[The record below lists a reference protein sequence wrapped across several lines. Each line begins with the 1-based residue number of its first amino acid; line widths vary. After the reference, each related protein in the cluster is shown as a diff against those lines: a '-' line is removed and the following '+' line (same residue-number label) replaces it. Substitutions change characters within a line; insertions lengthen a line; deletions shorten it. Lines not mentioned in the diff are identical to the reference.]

1 MSAVVAAQQAVNA
14 ASTAAGSHGPNLVPV
29 VTLLAAAVIAVPLFK
44 RLGLGAVLGYLAA
57 GLLIGPSVLGLIH
70 DPATILQTA
79 ELGVVMF
86 LFIVGLEM
94 RPAHLWQM
102 RRQIFG
108 LGVLQVGLAMALLT
122 PVGVVIGAWL
132 GRGLDWEQ
140 AWVAG
145 TGFVLTSTAI
155 VMQMLVE
162 RKQLASPAG
171 QKVVSILLLE
181 DLLIVPLLAIVTFIA
196 PGGHEGGHVALGWQ
210 VRALNIGLALGAFL
224 VLLAVGRWLLN
235 PLFVL
240 LSAVRSREVMTAAAL
255 LVVLGAALWMDLGGL
270 STAMGAFIAGV
281 MLAESSFRHQ
291 LEADVEP
298 FKGLLLGL
306 FFLAVGMSMDL
317 TVIAAQWQLVLGSV
331 VAYML
336 LKSAAIYLI
345 ARLVKTSHEVALERM
360 VLMAQGGEF
369 AFVLYAAATSVGLME
384 AEVNSV
390 YTAVII
396 LSMVL
401 TPLMLIAHGRWV
413 SRCARRRI
421 NEPERAYDTEMDHSP
436 VIIAG
441 FGRFGQMVGRLLLAN
456 GIVSTI
462 MDSDAE
468 HIESMRQF
476 GFHVYYGDAT
486 RLDLL
491 QAAGAAQAKVLVV
504 AVDDKEAAKTI
515 VERVRQAYPHLQV
528 FARAYDVSHYYD
540 LRRIGA
546 HVAQREVY
554 ESSLRLGRHVLETL
568 GVGAYEA
575 KEMADGFRLA
585 NEKQVDAFARMR
597 EKAEFKDYIQAI
609 RTSREELERQL
620 REETA
625 QRGKEGHDWE
635 ASERRAHDERP

>member
-1 MSAVVAAQQAVNA
+1 MSADAITQVAAAGGA
-14 ASTAAGSHGPNLVPV
+14 AHGPNLVPM

-57 GLLIGPSVLGLIH
+57 GLLIGPSVLGLID

-122 PVGVVIGAWL
+122 PVGVVIGALL
-132 GRGLDWEQ
+132 GQDLGWAQ

-162 RKQLASPAG
+162 RKQLTSPAG

-181 DLLIVPLLAIVTFIA
+181 DLLIVPLLAIVTFMA
-196 PGGHEGGHVALGWQ
+196 PGGHEATGWLS
-210 VRALNIGLALGAFL
+210 RLLDIGLALGALL

-240 LSAVRSREVMTAAAL
+240 LSAARSREVMTATAL

-317 TVIAAQWQLVLGSV
+317 TVIAAQWPLVLGSV
-331 VAYML
+331 MAYML
-336 LKSAAIYLI
+336 LKSAAIYGI
-345 ARLVKTSHEVALERM
+345 ARLVKTGHEVALERM

-369 AFVLYAAATSVGLME
+369 AFVLYAAATSVGLMQ
-384 AEVNSV
+384 AEVNSI
-390 YTAVII
+390 YSAVII

-421 NEPERAYDTEMDHSP
+421 NESERAYDTEMDQSP

-456 GIVSTI
+456 GVVSTI
-462 MDSDAE
+462 MDNDAE

-491 QAAGAAQAKVLVV
+491 QAAGAAQARVLVV
-504 AVDDKEAAKTI
+504 AVDDKEAAQTI
-515 VERVRQAYPHLQV
+515 VERARQAYPHLQV
-528 FARAYDVSHYYD
+528 YARAYDVAHYYE
-540 LRRIGA
+540 LRKIGA
-546 HVAQREVY
+546 HVVQREVY
-554 ESSLRLGRHVLETL
+554 ESSLRLGRHVLEAL

-575 KEMADGFRLA
+575 KEMVDAFRRT
-585 NEKQVDAFARMR
+585 NERQVEAFARMR
-597 EKAEFKDYIQAI
+597 EQAEFKDYIQAV

-625 QRGKEGHDWE
+625 HRGKEGHDWE
-635 ASERRAHDERP
+635 ASERRARDERP

>member
-1 MSAVVAAQQAVNA
+1 
-14 ASTAAGSHGPNLVPV
+14 
-29 VTLLAAAVIAVPLFK
+29 
-44 RLGLGAVLGYLAA
+44 
-57 GLLIGPSVLGLIH
+57 
-70 DPATILQTA
+70 
-79 ELGVVMF
+79 
-86 LFIVGLEM
+86 
-94 RPAHLWQM
+94 
-102 RRQIFG
+102 
-108 LGVLQVGLAMALLT
+108 
-122 PVGVVIGAWL
+122 
-132 GRGLDWEQ
+132 
-140 AWVAG
+140 VAG

-181 DLLIVPLLAIVTFIA
+181 DLLIVPLLAIVTFMA
-196 PGGHEGGHVALGWQ
+196 PGGHEATSWLS
-210 VRALNIGLALGAFL
+210 RLLDIGLALGALL

-240 LSAVRSREVMTAAAL
+240 LSAARSREVMTATAL

-331 VAYML
+331 GAYML
-336 LKSAAIYLI
+336 LKSAAIYGI

-369 AFVLYAAATSVGLME
+369 AFVLYAAATSVGLMQ

-456 GIVSTI
+456 GVVSTI

-504 AVDDKEAAKTI
+504 AVDDKDAAKTI
-515 VERVRQAYPHLQV
+515 VERARQAYPHLQV
-528 FARAYDVSHYYD
+528 MTRAYDVAHYYD
-540 LRRIGA
+540 LRKLGA
-546 HVAQREVY
+546 HVVQREVY
-554 ESSLRLGRHVLETL
+554 ESSLRLGRHVLEVL

-575 KEMADGFRLA
+575 KEMADGFRRA
-585 NEKQVDAFARMR
+585 NEKQVEAFVRVR
-597 EKAEFKDYIQAI
+597 EKAEFKDYVQAV

-625 QRGKEGHDWE
+625 HRGKEGHDWE
-635 ASERRAHDERP
+635 ASERRARDERP

>member
-1 MSAVVAAQQAVNA
+1 MSADAITQVAAAGGA
-14 ASTAAGSHGPNLVPV
+14 AHGPNLVPM

-122 PVGVVIGAWL
+122 PVGVVIGALL
-132 GRGLDWEQ
+132 GQGLGWAQ

-171 QKVVSILLLE
+171 QRVVSILLLE
-181 DLLIVPLLAIVTFIA
+181 DLLIVPLLAIVTFMA
-196 PGGHEGGHVALGWQ
+196 PGGHEATGWLS
-210 VRALNIGLALGAFL
+210 RLLDIGLALGALL

-240 LSAVRSREVMTAAAL
+240 LSAARSREVMTASAL

-336 LKSAAIYLI
+336 LKSVAIYGI
-345 ARLVKTSHEVALERM
+345 ARLVKSSHEVALERM

-369 AFVLYAAATSVGLME
+369 AFVLYAAATSVGLMQ

-413 SRCARRRI
+413 SRSARRRI
-421 NEPERAYDTEMDHSP
+421 NESERAYDTEMDHSP

-456 GIVSTI
+456 GVVSTI

-504 AVDDKEAAKTI
+504 AVDDKDAAKTI
-515 VERVRQAYPHLQV
+515 VERARQAYPHLQV
-528 FARAYDVSHYYD
+528 LARAYDVAHYYE
-540 LRRIGA
+540 LRKIGA
-546 HVAQREVY
+546 HVVQREVY
-554 ESSLRLGRHVLETL
+554 ESSLRLGRHVLEVL

-575 KEMADGFRLA
+575 KEMADGFRRV
-585 NEKQVDAFARMR
+585 NEKQVEAFARLR
-597 EKAEFKDYIQAI
+597 EQAEFKDYIQAV

-625 QRGKEGHDWE
+625 HRGKEGHDWE
-635 ASERRAHDERP
+635 ASEWRARDERP

>member
-1 MSAVVAAQQAVNA
+1 MNADAITQVAAAGGA
-14 ASTAAGSHGPNLVPV
+14 AHGPNLVPM

-94 RPAHLWQM
+94 RPSHLWQM

-122 PVGVVIGAWL
+122 PVGVVIGALL
-132 GRGLDWEQ
+132 GQGLGWAQ

-181 DLLIVPLLAIVTFIA
+181 DLLIVPLLAIVTFMA
-196 PGGHEGGHVALGWQ
+196 PGGHEATSWLS
-210 VRALNIGLALGAFL
+210 RLLDISLALGALL

-240 LSAVRSREVMTAAAL
+240 LSAARSREVMTATAL

-336 LKSAAIYLI
+336 LKSVAIYGI

-369 AFVLYAAATSVGLME
+369 AFVLYAAATSVGLMQ

-413 SRCARRRI
+413 SRSARRRI
-421 NEPERAYDTEMDHSP
+421 NESERAYDTAMDHSP

-456 GIVSTI
+456 GVVSTI

-504 AVDDKEAAKTI
+504 AVDDKEAAKAI
-515 VERVRQAYPHLQV
+515 VERARQAYPHLRV
-528 FARAYDVSHYYD
+528 LARAYDVAHYYE
-540 LRRIGA
+540 LRKIGA
-546 HVAQREVY
+546 HVVQRELY
-554 ESSLRLGRHVLETL
+554 ESSLRLGRHVLEVL

-575 KEMADGFRLA
+575 KEMADGFRRV
-585 NEKQVDAFARMR
+585 NEKQVEAFARLR
-597 EKAEFKDYIQAI
+597 EQAEFKDYIQAV

-625 QRGKEGHDWE
+625 HRGKEGHDWE
-635 ASERRAHDERP
+635 ASERRARDERP

>member
-1 MSAVVAAQQAVNA
+1 M
-14 ASTAAGSHGPNLVPV
+14 

-57 GLLIGPSVLGLIH
+57 GLLIGPSVLGLID

-122 PVGVVIGAWL
+122 PVGVVIGALL
-132 GRGLDWEQ
+132 GQDLGWAQ

-162 RKQLASPAG
+162 RKQLTSPAG

-181 DLLIVPLLAIVTFIA
+181 DLLIVPLLAIVTFMA
-196 PGGHEGGHVALGWQ
+196 PGGHEATGWLS
-210 VRALNIGLALGAFL
+210 RLLDIGLALGALL

-240 LSAVRSREVMTAAAL
+240 LSAARSREVMTATAL

-317 TVIAAQWQLVLGSV
+317 TVIAAQWPLVLGSV
-331 VAYML
+331 MAYML
-336 LKSAAIYLI
+336 LKSAAIYGI
-345 ARLVKTSHEVALERM
+345 ARLVKSSHEVALERM

-369 AFVLYAAATSVGLME
+369 AFVLYAAATSVGLMQ
-384 AEVNSV
+384 AEVNSI
-390 YTAVII
+390 YSAVII

-421 NEPERAYDTEMDHSP
+421 NESERAYDTEMDQSP

-456 GIVSTI
+456 GVVSTI
-462 MDSDAE
+462 MDNDAE

-491 QAAGAAQAKVLVV
+491 QAAGAAQARVLVV
-504 AVDDKEAAKTI
+504 AVDDKEAAQTI
-515 VERVRQAYPHLQV
+515 VERARQAYPHLQV
-528 FARAYDVSHYYD
+528 YARAYDVAHYYE
-540 LRRIGA
+540 LRKIGA
-546 HVAQREVY
+546 HVVQREVY
-554 ESSLRLGRHVLETL
+554 ESSLRLGRHVLEAL

-575 KEMADGFRLA
+575 KEMADAFRRT
-585 NEKQVDAFARMR
+585 NERQVEAFARLR
-597 EKAEFKDYIQAI
+597 EQAEFKDYIQAV

-625 QRGKEGHDWE
+625 HRGKEGHDWE
-635 ASERRAHDERP
+635 ASERRARDERP

>member
-1 MSAVVAAQQAVNA
+1 MSADAITQVAAAGGA
-14 ASTAAGSHGPNLVPV
+14 AHGPNLVPM

-94 RPAHLWQM
+94 RPSHLWQM

-122 PVGVVIGAWL
+122 PVGVVIGALL
-132 GRGLDWEQ
+132 GQGLGWAQ

-181 DLLIVPLLAIVTFIA
+181 DLLIVPLLAIVTFMA
-196 PGGHEGGHVALGWQ
+196 PGGHEATSWLS
-210 VRALNIGLALGAFL
+210 RLLDISLALGALL

-240 LSAVRSREVMTAAAL
+240 LSAARSREVMTATAL

-336 LKSAAIYLI
+336 LKSVAIYGI

-369 AFVLYAAATSVGLME
+369 AFVLYAAATSVGLMQ

-413 SRCARRRI
+413 SRSARRRI
-421 NEPERAYDTEMDHSP
+421 NESERAYDTAMDHSP

-456 GIVSTI
+456 GVVSTI

-504 AVDDKEAAKTI
+504 AVDDKEAAKAI
-515 VERVRQAYPHLQV
+515 VERARQAYPHLRV
-528 FARAYDVSHYYD
+528 LARAYDVAHYYE
-540 LRRIGA
+540 LRKIGA
-546 HVAQREVY
+546 HVVQRELY
-554 ESSLRLGRHVLETL
+554 ESSLRLGRHVLEVL

-575 KEMADGFRLA
+575 KEMADGFRRV
-585 NEKQVDAFARMR
+585 NEKQVEAFARLR
-597 EKAEFKDYIQAI
+597 EQAEFKDYIQAV

-625 QRGKEGHDWE
+625 HRGKEGHDWE
-635 ASERRAHDERP
+635 ASERRARDERP

>member
-1 MSAVVAAQQAVNA
+1 MSTALAAQPVAQIASEA
-14 ASTAAGSHGPNLVPV
+14 AAHGPNLVPV

-102 RRQIFG
+102 RQQIFG
-108 LGVLQVGLAMALLT
+108 LGIAQVGLAMALLT
-122 PVGVVIGAWL
+122 PVGVLIGAWL
-132 GRGLDWEQ
+132 GQELDWAQ

-162 RKQLASPAG
+162 RGQLTSQGG
-171 QKVVSILLLE
+171 QQVMSILLFE
-181 DLLIVPLLAIVTFIA
+181 DLLIVPLLALVTFMA
-196 PGGHEGGHVALGWQ
+196 PGGHQALGWQ
-210 VRALNIGLALGAFL
+210 ARVLDIGLALGAFL

-235 PLFVL
+235 PLFML
-240 LSAVRSREVMTAAAL
+240 LSAARSREVMTAAAL

-317 TVIAAQWQLVLGSV
+317 AVIAAQWPLVLTSV
-331 VAYML
+331 AAYML
-336 LKSAAIYLI
+336 LKSAAIYLV
-345 ARLVKTSHEVALERM
+345 ARLLQSSHEIALARM

-369 AFVLYAAATSVGLME
+369 AFVLYAAATSAGLMQ

-390 YTAVII
+390 YTAVIT

-401 TPLMLIAHGRWV
+401 TPLMLIAHDRWV
-413 SRCARRRI
+413 ARRARQRI
-421 NEPERAYDTEMDHSP
+421 NQNARAYDTEMDHSP

-441 FGRFGQMVGRLLLAN
+441 FGRFGQMVGRLLLSN
-456 GIVSTI
+456 GVVSTI

-515 VERVRQAYPHLQV
+515 VERARQAYPHLQV
-528 FARAYDVSHYYD
+528 LARAYDVSHYYE
-540 LRRIGA
+540 LRKAGA
-546 HVAQREVY
+546 HVVQREVY
-554 ESSLRLGRHVLETL
+554 ESSLRLGRHVLEVL

-575 KEMADGFRLA
+575 KEMADAFRLA
-585 NEKQVDAFARMR
+585 NEKLVTAFARMR
-597 EKAEFKDYIQAI
+597 AQGEFKDYVKAV

-625 QRGKEGHDWE
+625 QRRKEGHDWE
-635 ASERRAHDERP
+635 TSERRARDERS

>member
-1 MSAVVAAQQAVNA
+1 MSAEAV
-14 ASTAAGSHGPNLVPV
+14 SHGPNLVPV

-44 RLGLGAVLGYLAA
+44 RLRLGAVLGYLAA

-70 DPATILQTA
+70 DPSTILQTA

-94 RPAHLWQM
+94 RPTHLWAM

-108 LGVLQVGLAMALLT
+108 LGVLQVGAATALLT
-122 PVGVVIGAWL
+122 PVGVVVGQAL
-132 GRGLDWEQ
+132 GSGLGW
-140 AWVAG
+140 AASWVAG

-155 VMQMLVE
+155 VMQMLTE
-162 RKQLASPAG
+162 RRQLASPAG

-196 PGGHEGGHVALGWQ
+196 PGGHEAVAWQ
-210 VRALNIGLALGAFL
+210 VRVLDISLALGTVL

-240 LSAVRSREVMTAAAL
+240 LSATRSREVMTAAAL

-270 STAMGAFIAGV
+270 SMAMGAFLAGV

-298 FKGLLLGL
+298 FKGMLLGL

-317 TVIAAQWQLVLGSV
+317 AVIAVEWRLVLGSV

-336 LKSAAIYLI
+336 LKSLAIYLI
-345 ARLVKTSHEVALERM
+345 ARLAKSRHEEALERM

-369 AFVLYAAATSVGLME
+369 AFVLYAAATTAGLMD
-384 AEVNSV
+384 AKVNSV

-401 TPLMLIAHGRWV
+401 TPLLLIAHDRWV
-413 SRCARRRI
+413 SRCAGQRI
-421 NEPERAYDTEMDHSP
+421 NDPSRAYDTEMAHSQ

-441 FGRFGQMVGRLLLAN
+441 FGRFGQMVGRLLMSN
-456 GIVSTI
+456 GVVSTL

-468 HIESMRQF
+468 HIENMRQF
-476 GFHVYYGDAT
+476 GFQVYYGDAT

-491 QAAGAAQAKVLVV
+491 QAAGASQARVLVV

-515 VERVRQAYPHLQV
+515 VERARNAYPHLQV
-528 FARAYDVSHYYD
+528 LVRAYDVSHYYE
-540 LRRIGA
+540 LRKIGA
-546 HVAQREVY
+546 HVIQREVY
-554 ESSLRLGRHVLETL
+554 ESSLRLGRHVLEAL
-568 GVGAYEA
+568 GVGPYEA
-575 KEMADGFRLA
+575 KEMADAFRQA
-585 NEKQVDAFARMR
+585 NERQVEAFAKVR
-597 EKAEFKDYIQAI
+597 ETMDEKIELKDYIQAL
-609 RTSREELERQL
+609 RSSREELERQL
-620 REETA
+620 RDETA
-625 QRGKEGHDWE
+625 YRRLGHDWE
-635 ASERRAHDERP
+635 ASERRARDDRP

>member
-1 MSAVVAAQQAVNA
+1 MSAALAVQDAAHAAA
-14 ASTAAGSHGPNLVPV
+14 ASGGHGPNLVPV

-108 LGVLQVGLAMALLT
+108 LGVLQVGLAMVLLT
-122 PVGVVIGAWL
+122 PAGVAL
-132 GRGLDWEQ
+132 GLDWAQ

-196 PGGHEGGHVALGWQ
+196 PGGHDGGHVVLGWQ
-210 VRALNIGLALGAFL
+210 ARVLNIGLALGAFL

-240 LSAVRSREVMTAAAL
+240 LSAARSREVMTAAAL

-317 TVIAAQWQLVLGSV
+317 TVIAAQWRLVLASV

-336 LKSAAIYLI
+336 LKSAAIYAV
-345 ARLVKTSHEVALERM
+345 ARLVKSSHEMALERM

-369 AFVLYAAATSVGLME
+369 AFVLYAAATSVSLME
-384 AEVNSV
+384 AEVNAV

-401 TPLMLIAHGRWV
+401 SPLMLIAHGRWV

-421 NEPERAYDTEMDHSP
+421 NESERDYDTEMDHSP

-456 GIVSTI
+456 GVVSTI

-504 AVDDKEAAKTI
+504 AVDDKDAAMTI
-515 VERVRQAYPHLQV
+515 VERARQAYPHLQV
-528 FARAYDVSHYYD
+528 LARAYDVSHYYE
-540 LRRIGA
+540 LRKIGA

-554 ESSLRLGRHVLETL
+554 ESSLRLGRHVLEVL

-585 NEKQVDAFARMR
+585 NERQVDAFARMR
-597 EKAEFKDYIQAI
+597 EKAEFKDYIQAV

-625 QRGKEGHDWE
+625 HRGKEGHDWE
-635 ASERRAHDERP
+635 ASERRARDERP

>member
-1 MSAVVAAQQAVNA
+1 MSADAITQVAAAGGA
-14 ASTAAGSHGPNLVPV
+14 AHGPNLVPM

-57 GLLIGPSVLGLIH
+57 GLLIGPSVLGLID

-122 PVGVVIGAWL
+122 PVGVVIGALL
-132 GRGLDWEQ
+132 GQDLGWAQ

-162 RKQLASPAG
+162 RKQLTSPAG

-181 DLLIVPLLAIVTFIA
+181 DLLIVPLLAIVTFMA
-196 PGGHEGGHVALGWQ
+196 PGGHEATGWLS
-210 VRALNIGLALGAFL
+210 RLLDIGLALGALL

-240 LSAVRSREVMTAAAL
+240 LSAARSREVMTATAL

-317 TVIAAQWQLVLGSV
+317 TVIAAQWPLVLGSV
-331 VAYML
+331 MAYML
-336 LKSAAIYLI
+336 LKSAAIYGI
-345 ARLVKTSHEVALERM
+345 ARLVKSSHEVALERM

-369 AFVLYAAATSVGLME
+369 AFVLYAAATSVGLMQ
-384 AEVNSV
+384 AEVNSI
-390 YTAVII
+390 YSAVII

-421 NEPERAYDTEMDHSP
+421 NESERAYDTEMDQSP

-456 GIVSTI
+456 GVVSTI
-462 MDSDAE
+462 MDNDAE

-491 QAAGAAQAKVLVV
+491 QAAGAAQARVLVV
-504 AVDDKEAAKTI
+504 AVDDKEAAQTI
-515 VERVRQAYPHLQV
+515 VERARQAYPHLQV
-528 FARAYDVSHYYD
+528 YARAYDVAHYYE
-540 LRRIGA
+540 LRKIGA
-546 HVAQREVY
+546 HVVQREVY
-554 ESSLRLGRHVLETL
+554 ESSLRLGRHVLEAL

-575 KEMADGFRLA
+575 KEMADAFRRT
-585 NEKQVDAFARMR
+585 NERQVEAFARLR
-597 EKAEFKDYIQAI
+597 EQAEFKDYIQAV

-625 QRGKEGHDWE
+625 HRGKEGHDWE
-635 ASERRAHDERP
+635 ASERRARDERP

>member
-1 MSAVVAAQQAVNA
+1 MSAEALTQAATGA
-14 ASTAAGSHGPNLVPV
+14 TAHGPNLVPV
-29 VTLLAAAVIAVPLFK
+29 VTLLAAAVVAVPLFK

-57 GLLIGPSVLGLIH
+57 GLLIGPSVLGLID

-122 PVGVVIGAWL
+122 PVGVVIGALL
-132 GRGLDWEQ
+132 GQGLGWAQ

-181 DLLIVPLLAIVTFIA
+181 DLLIVPLLAIVTFMA
-196 PGGHEGGHVALGWQ
+196 PGGHEAMSWLS
-210 VRALNIGLALGAFL
+210 RLLDIGLALGALL

-240 LSAVRSREVMTAAAL
+240 LSAARSREVMTATAL

-317 TVIAAQWQLVLGSV
+317 TVIAAQWQLVLASV
-331 VAYML
+331 AAYML
-336 LKSAAIYLI
+336 LKSAAIYGI

-369 AFVLYAAATSVGLME
+369 AFVLYAAATSVDLMQ

-456 GIVSTI
+456 GVVSTI

-504 AVDDKEAAKTI
+504 AVDDKDAAKTI
-515 VERVRQAYPHLQV
+515 VERARQAYPHLQV
-528 FARAYDVSHYYD
+528 LARAYDVAHYYD
-540 LRRIGA
+540 LRKIGA

-554 ESSLRLGRHVLETL
+554 ESSLRLGRHVLEVL

-575 KEMADGFRLA
+575 KEMADGFRRA
-585 NEKQVDAFARMR
+585 NEKQVDAFARLR
-597 EKAEFKDYIQAI
+597 EKAEFKDYIQAV

-635 ASERRAHDERP
+635 ASERRARDERP

>member
-1 MSAVVAAQQAVNA
+1 MSAVVAAQQAASA
-14 ASTAAGSHGPNLVPV
+14 ASAAAGGHGPNLVPV

-70 DPATILQTA
+70 DPSTILQTA

-108 LGVLQVGLAMALLT
+108 LGVLQVGLAMVLLT
-122 PVGVVIGAWL
+122 PVGVVL
-132 GRGLDWEQ
+132 GLDWAQ

-240 LSAVRSREVMTAAAL
+240 LSAARSREVMTAAAL

-317 TVIAAQWQLVLGSV
+317 TVIAAQWQLVVGSV

-384 AEVNSV
+384 AQVNSV

-413 SRCARRRI
+413 SRCARHRI
-421 NEPERAYDTEMDHSP
+421 NESERAYDTEMDHSP

-456 GIVSTI
+456 GVVSTI

-504 AVDDKEAAKTI
+504 AVDDKDAAMTI
-515 VERVRQAYPHLQV
+515 VERARQAYPHLHV
-528 FARAYDVSHYYD
+528 LARAYDVSHYYD
-540 LRRIGA
+540 LRKIGA

-585 NEKQVDAFARMR
+585 NERQVDAFARMR

-625 QRGKEGHDWE
+625 HRGKEGHDWE
-635 ASERRAHDERP
+635 ASERRAQDERP